1 MKILKPVQSALQ
13 KLQWWKKPASTNPD
27 QHLLDA
33 DSHIQALLS
42 DTNIPAV
49 VKQELSREF
58 AEIEVISDKIKNGEI
73 HIAAFGR
80 VGTGKSSLLNALLGK
95 NVFSTSTL
103 HGETKS
109 SQHSLW
115 DSVKSEH
122 VVLIDTPGIDELE
135 GEDREAL
142 AHSVTRVSDIVLLV
156 CEGDLTSTE
165 FEAVRELAEFKRPL
179 LLVLNKSDRYSQR
192 ETESLISHLRARCEG
207 LVSPENI
214 IPASADPRPETVI
227 QIDDRGREQSG
238 QRSRSPDISV
248 LQRRLWNILATEGKE
263 LAALNA
269 ALFTNE
275 LDIRVAE
282 KIVAARKSVAEKVI
296 RRKSVAEKVIRNYC
310 LAKGMAVAVNPI
322 PVADLLAAAGT
333 DITMVVH
340 LGRIYGFTLSR
351 REAGNLLLT
360 ISAQLLALMG
370 AYWGVNMVS
379 AGLKTISAGMTTA
392 LTAGAQGTLAWYA
405 TYVTGKAAQT
415 WFAKGKSWGSAGPK
429 ETIGEILDNLDR
441 DSILRSARSELLR
454 KIDKKNPLPP

>member
-1 MKILKPVQSALQ
+1 MQSALQ

-27 QHLLDA
+27 QHLQDA

-42 DTNIPAV
+42 DTSIPAV
-49 VKQELSREF
+49 VKQELAHEF
-58 AEIEVISDKIKNGEI
+58 AEIEAISDKIQNGEI

-95 NVFSTSTL
+95 EVFSTSPL

-115 DSVKSEH
+115 DSVNSEH

-135 GEDREAL
+135 GEDREEL
-142 AHSVTRVSDIVLLV
+142 ARSVTRVSDIVLLV

-165 FEAVRELAEFKRPL
+165 FEAVRDLAEFKRPL
-179 LLVLNKSDRYSQR
+179 LLVLNKSDRYSHK
-192 ETESLISHLRARCEG
+192 ETESLLGHLRDRCEG

-214 IPASADPRPETVI
+214 IAASADPRPETVI
-227 QIDDRGREQSG
+227 QIDDQGRELSG
-238 QRSRSPDISV
+238 QRNRSPDISV

-296 RRKSVAEKVIRNYC
+296 RNYC
-310 LAKGMAVAVNPI
+310 LAKGLAVAVNPV

-351 REAGNLLLT
+351 REAGNLLLS

-379 AGLKTISAGMTTA
+379 AALKTISVGMTTA

-415 WFAKGKSWGSAGPK
+415 WFAKGKSWGNAGPK

-441 DSILRSARSELLR
+441 DSILQSARSDLLR
-454 KIDKKNPLPP
+454 KMNKGDLHPSQADNQPRVKTEP